1 MYPILFIYNLCHI
14 SFFYFTSLFSIL
26 DFFVLM
32 VVRYLQIISIH
43 EYIFYSILEF
53 VSFIYYY
60 NIEFKNSQVFFDVLV
75 KMNLIRK

>member
-1 MYPILFIYNLCHI
+1 
-14 SFFYFTSLFSIL
+14 
-26 DFFVLM
+26 M